1 MAENWTI
8 SSGQYA
14 LNQIDL
20 FYHPPKDLFHSRPD
34 LRHTAVMKTLP
45 DLSQLTH
52 EQLLE
57 FTQQLAVQNRQLVED
72 KQQLEASKQ
81 QLDAKVQHLS
91 VLTQKYEHE
100 LALFKRHQFAHK
112 NEHLTAK
119 QISLLDEA
127 VEEDIAAVDLELER
141 LNADQPNTRKAKA
154 IKPKRRALPDHLPTI
169 RIEHEP
175 VSTQCTCGCT
185 LRRIGEDLSEKL
197 TFRPAQFYK
206 EQHIRGKWVCD
217 QCEILIQEPMP
228 AYVIDKGIATLEL
241 LSHVLVSKY
250 ADHLLLYRQRL
261 IYQHVG
267 VDVARST
274 LSEWIGQ
281 CGVQLE
287 PLAQALKQ
295 IVLQQQVIHAD
306 ETPVTV
312 MQIAEKTPKK
322 GYVWTYA
329 TTQYN
334 AVQAVVYDFQAS
346 RSGQHAE
353 DFLKG
358 WQGQL
363 VCDDYSGY
371 KAQFKKNSIIEVG
384 CMAHARRKF
393 HELHVTGKI
402 LIAEQALS
410 LIQQLYRIEAELR
423 DIPDC
428 TAEQR
433 RERRQQDSQPVMQQL
448 YDWLKEYQLKVPPSS
463 LTVKAINY
471 SLKRWSALS
480 RYLDDGDLPIFN
492 NRVENQMRPWA
503 LGRKNWL
510 FAGSLRSGQRAANI
524 MTLIQSA
531 KLNGLNPYAYLSD
544 VLKRLPTHKMK
555 DIEELLPHNWKTT

>member
-1 MAENWTI
+1 MNI
-8 SSGQYA
+8 
-14 LNQIDL
+14 
-20 FYHPPKDLFHSRPD
+20 
-34 LRHTAVMKTLP
+34 LP
-45 DLSQLTH
+45 NLSQLTH

-81 QLDAKVQHLS
+81 QLEQSNQHLDAKVQHLS
-91 VLTQKYEHE
+91 ILTQKYEHE
-100 LALFKRHQFAHK
+100 LALFKRHKFAQK

-141 LNADQPNTRKAKA
+141 LNADQPNTHKTKA
-154 IKPKRRALPDHLPTI
+154 IKPKRRALPDHLATI

-175 VSTQCTCGCT
+175 ASIVCTCGCT
-185 LRRIGEDLSEKL
+185 LRRIGEDVSEKL
-197 TFRPAQFYK
+197 TFKSAQFMK

-217 QCEILIQEPMP
+217 QCEIIKQEPMP
-228 AYVIDKGIATLEL
+228 AYVIDKGIASPEL
-241 LSHVLVSKY
+241 LSHVLVCKY
-250 ADHLLLYRQRL
+250 ADHLPLYRQRL
-261 IYQHVG
+261 IYQRAG
-267 VDVARST
+267 VDLARST
-274 LSEWIGQ
+274 LADWVGR
-281 CGVQLE
+281 CGVELE
-287 PLAQALKQ
+287 PLAEALKQ
-295 IVLQQQVIHAD
+295 IILQQQVIHAD

-312 MQIAEKTPKK
+312 MQIAEKKPKK
-322 GYVWTYA
+322 GYVWAYA

-334 AVQAVVYDFQAS
+334 SIQAIVYDFQAS

-358 WQGQL
+358 WQGHL
-363 VCDDYSGY
+363 VCDDYIGY
-371 KAQFKKNSIIEVG
+371 KARFASGQMIEVG

-393 HELHVTGKI
+393 HELHVTGKS

-410 LIQQLYRIEAELR
+410 MIQQLYRIEAELR

-433 RERRQQDSQPVMQQL
+433 RQRRQQDSEPIMQQL
-448 YDWLKEYQLKVPPSS
+448 YDWLKQHQLKVPASS
-463 LTVKAINY
+463 PTAKAINY

-480 RYLDDGDLPIFN
+480 RYLDDGHLPICN
-492 NRVENQMRPWA
+492 NWVENQMRPWA

-531 KLNGLNPYAYLSD
+531 KLNGLDPYAYLTD
-544 VLKRLPTHKMK
+544 VLRRLPTHKMK
-555 DIEELLPHNWKTT
+555 DIEELLPHNWKPA